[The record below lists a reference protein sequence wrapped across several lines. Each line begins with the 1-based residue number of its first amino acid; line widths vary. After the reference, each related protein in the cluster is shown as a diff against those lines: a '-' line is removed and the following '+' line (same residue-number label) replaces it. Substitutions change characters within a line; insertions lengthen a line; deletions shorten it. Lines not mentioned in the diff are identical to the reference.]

1 MDDVYVR
8 EIDEDKNIF
17 SNSALLRFLQETY

>member
-17 SNSALLRFLQETY
+17 SNSVLPIFLQETY

>member
-17 SNSALLRFLQETY
+17 LNSVLQTFLQETY